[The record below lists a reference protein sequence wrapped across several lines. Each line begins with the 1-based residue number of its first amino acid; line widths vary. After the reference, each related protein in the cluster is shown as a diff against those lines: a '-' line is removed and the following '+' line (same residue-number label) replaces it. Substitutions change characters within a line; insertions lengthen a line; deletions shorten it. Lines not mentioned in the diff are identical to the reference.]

1 MEEIKVTFIE
11 SIFIEYLNKKVE
23 ESKEEISEKG
33 IIEVP
38 TKEIIDDLKDEIIK
52 TNEYRKML
60 DHENNVNLEAFIKA
74 VIISIALR
82 LEKSDSCHTYIIT
95 KNTVAIVSK
104 EKAIKILMSNA
115 LENHTSFLI
124 TITRIRKILKNC
136 NIDGK
141 EYIKS
146 LIKDMEKGKTDIFE
160 IFDETKDSEEEC
172 QA

>member
-38 TKEIIDDLKDEIIK
+38 TKEIIDDLKDEIIE

-60 DHENNVNLEAFIKA
+60 DYENNVNLEAFIKA
-74 VIISIALR
+74 IITSIALR
-82 LEKSDSCHTYIIT
+82 LEKSDSWHTYIIT
-95 KNTVAIVSK
+95 KNTVAIISK

-124 TITRIRKILKNC
+124 TITRIRKILEHC
-136 NIDGK
+136 NIDEK